1 MSVNYKKL
9 GEIVKLID
17 ERNKALESS
26 EVLGISIDKE
36 FMPSV
41 ANTIGTDL
49 SNYKVLRMNTFA
61 CNPMHVGRD
70 ERLPVSLY
78 KKDIPAIVSPA
89 YFMFR
94 INDEN
99 EVLSDFLMLLFRRDD
114 FDRNCWFRTD
124 GSVRG
129 GITWNDICEI
139 KLPIP
144 DIKEQQKIVD
154 AYNAITKRIQI
165 KQKINENLIQSSILQ
180 LKENI
185 GETMLLN
192 STEQELHDKKQNLKS
207 DWEVKTIKEFCLE
220 IKSGATPFRDD
231 YSYWNQGSI
240 PWVKSGEV
248 HNNITT
254 KVEEFITEKALKE
267 TSVKLLP
274 QDTVLMAMYGAT
286 ASEVG
291 YLNIEATTNQAICGM
306 ICCDKKAAASLYFSL
321 LQNQKSI
328 ASLANGGAQSNL
340 SKDLI
345 ENFYLIVPNFDLL
358 NKLGLEKVLN
368 VLKINYAE
376 LDKLE
381 ELKQLVISQISKE
394 SNI

>member
-9 GEIVKLID
+9 GEIVKLVD
-17 ERNKALESS
+17 ERNKSLESS
-26 EVLGISIDKE
+26 DVLGISIDKE

-94 INDEN
+94 INNEN

-139 KLPIP
+139 KIPIP

-154 AYNAITKRIQI
+154 AYNSITKRIQI
-165 KQKINENLIQSSILQ
+165 KQKINENLEKTAQAIYNKTIELTN
-180 LKENI
+180 ENESMYI
-185 GETMLLN
+185 TTIIKNGFPFDSDFFNENKNGLPLIRIRDIKNCTPIVYTTEDFSRAEIITSGDLLVGMDGEFSPNFWFGKDSLLN
-192 STEQELHDKKQNLKS
+192 QRVCKLSPSNDNVHIFFIYFSIKPLLENLEKTQGGTTVIHVGKKDFDKINFPRLS
-207 DWEVKTIKEFCLE
+207 IKEHKCFYNNVNSSFRLLIKNKNE
-220 IKSGATPFRDD
+220 I
-231 YSYWNQGSI
+231 
-240 PWVKSGEV
+240 
-248 HNNITT
+248 
-254 KVEEFITEKALKE
+254 LK
-267 TSVKLLP
+267 
-274 QDTVLMAMYGAT
+274 
-286 ASEVG
+286 
-291 YLNIEATTNQAICGM
+291 
-306 ICCDKKAAASLYFSL
+306 
-321 LQNQKSI
+321 LQ
-328 ASLANGGAQSNL
+328 
-340 SKDLI
+340 
-345 ENFYLIVPNFDLL
+345 
-358 NKLGLEKVLN
+358 
-368 VLKINYAE
+368 
-376 LDKLE
+376 
-381 ELKQLVISQISKE
+381 ELKQLVISRISKK
-394 SNI
+394 

>member
-1 MSVNYKKL
+1 MSVNYRKL

-26 EVLGISIDKE
+26 DVLGISIDKE

-154 AYNAITKRIQI
+154 AYNSITKRIQI
-165 KQKINENLIQSSILQ
+165 KQKINENLEKTAQTVYENTLVTRRTEISSLGRECTITTG
-180 LKENI
+180 K
-185 GETMLLN
+185 LN
-192 STEQELHDKKQNLKS
+192 SEAATIDGEYPFFTCSQETY
-207 DWEVKTIKEFCLE
+207 KTNTYAF
-220 IKSGATPFRDD
+220 
-231 YSYWNQGSI
+231 NQ
-240 PWVKSGEV
+240 
-248 HNNITT
+248 
-254 KVEEFITEKALKE
+254 
-267 TSVKLLP
+267 
-274 QDTVLMAMYGAT
+274 
-286 ASEVG
+286 
-291 YLNIEATTNQAICGM
+291 
-306 ICCDKKAAASLYFSL
+306 
-321 LQNQKSI
+321 
-328 ASLANGGAQSNL
+328 
-340 SKDLI
+340 
-345 ENFYLIVPNFDLL
+345 
-358 NKLGLEKVLN
+358 
-368 VLKINYAE
+368 
-376 LDKLE
+376 
-381 ELKQLVISQISKE
+381 
-394 SNI
+394 